1 MLNKTRM
8 DEGGEDIREI
18 LSGDEREIAVAII
31 SSWNGDGEPAMVAE
45 RTNENTRKERAEW
58 ADDTV
63 GGQCELGRMILL

>member
-45 RTNENTRKERAEW
+45 RTNGKRERSGL
-58 ADDTV
+58 TIPL
-63 GGQCELGRMILL
+63 GGNVSLGE